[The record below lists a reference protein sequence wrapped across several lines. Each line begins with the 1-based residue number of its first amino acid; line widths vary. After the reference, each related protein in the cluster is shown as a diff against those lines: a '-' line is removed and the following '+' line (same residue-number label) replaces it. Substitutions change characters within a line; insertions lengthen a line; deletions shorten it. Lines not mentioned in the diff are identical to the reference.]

1 MIGEVLNT
9 NTMIKYLFQQAH
21 KQFTVKASF
30 YHGTL
35 TNLV

>member
-9 NTMIKYLFQQAH
+9 NTMKTYSFQQAH

-30 YHGTL
+30 DHGTL
-35 TNLV
+35 T